1 MQIMQKKIDL
11 VNGPVLS
18 SLTRLAIPIMAT
30 SLIQMAYNMT
40 DMIWI
45 GRIGSS
51 AVASVGAAGMYMWLS
66 NGLAVL
72 AKMGGQVNVGHAL
85 GADDKEKAA
94 EYVSNAL
101 QLTLVLGIIYGI
113 ICILGARPLIH
124 FFHLNQAQVIR
135 DAVSYLKITCGLVL
149 FSFLNQTFTG
159 LFTAIGNSR
168 PVFLATTTGLV
179 VNIILDPLLI
189 FGIGVLPA
197 LRVTGAAI
205 ATVVAQMIVTLM
217 FLIFAAKD
225 TVLFRYV
232 SYRKKPDMKSMK
244 AIVRIGF
251 PTSVQSMLFTGISM
265 VIARL
270 VAGYGDAAVAVQK
283 VGSQIESIS
292 WMTADGFAAAVNSF
306 TSQNH
311 GAGKKRRI
319 YQGYVS
325 ALKVVFVWGIFCT
338 CLLIVCPAPVFKIFI
353 TEKEV
358 IPLGIDYLRI
368 LGVSQLFMS
377 LEITTAGAFAG
388 YGKTVPPSVV
398 SIVFT
403 TLRIPLALILV
414 HTTLGLNGIWWSI
427 TISSIVKG
435 VLLFI
440 WFCVFMRRENIL
452 HNHIGRKDE

>member
-1 MQIMQKKIDL
+1 MSGMHLGQPIKK
-11 VNGPVLS
+11 
-18 SLTRLAIPIMAT
+18 
-30 SLIQMAYNMT
+30 
-40 DMIWI
+40 
-45 GRIGSS
+45 
-51 AVASVGAAGMYMWLS
+51 
-66 NGLAVL
+66 
-72 AKMGGQVNVGHAL
+72 
-85 GADDKEKAA
+85 KAA

-113 ICILGARPLIH
+113 ICILWARPLIH

-135 DAVSYLKITCGLVL
+135 DAGSYLKITCGLVL

-189 FGIGVLPA
+189 FGIGVFPA

-232 SYRKKPDMKSMK
+232 SYRKKPDMKSMN

-325 ALKVVFVWGIFCT
+325 ALKVVFVWGFSAH
-338 CLLIVCPAPVFKIFI
+338 VC
-353 TEKEV
+353 
-358 IPLGIDYLRI
+358 
-368 LGVSQLFMS
+368 
-377 LEITTAGAFAG
+377 
-388 YGKTVPPSVV
+388 
-398 SIVFT
+398 
-403 TLRIPLALILV
+403 
-414 HTTLGLNGIWWSI
+414 
-427 TISSIVKG
+427 
-435 VLLFI
+435 
-440 WFCVFMRRENIL
+440 
-452 HNHIGRKDE
+452 

>member
-1 MQIMQKKIDL
+1 MKKKIDL

-66 NGLAVL
+66 NGLAAL

-85 GADDKEKAA
+85 GSSDRERAADYAA
-94 EYVSNAL
+94 QSL
-101 QLTLVLGIIYGI
+101 ILTLFLGLVYGS
-113 ICILGARPLIH
+113 ICILAAKPLIH
-124 FFHLNQAQVIR
+124 FFHLNQFQVIQ
-135 DAVSYLKITCGLVL
+135 DAIHYLQITCGLVL

-168 PVFLATTTGLV
+168 PVFLATTTGLII
-179 VNIILDPLLI
+179 NIILDPLLI
-189 FGIGVLPA
+189 FGIGPFPI

-205 ATVVAQMIVTLM
+205 ATVFAQMIVTGM
-217 FLIFAAKD
+217 FFWFATRD
-225 TVLFRYV
+225 LVLFRHVRYLQ
-232 SYRKKPDMKSMK
+232 KPDFSILASIIK
-244 AIVRIGF
+244 IGL
-251 PTSVQSMLFTGISM
+251 PTSIQSMLFTGISM
-265 VIARL
+265 IIARL

-311 GAGKKRRI
+311 GAGKKERI
-319 YQGYVS
+319 YQGYTS

-338 CLLIVCPAPVFKIFI
+338 LLLVFCPAPIFRIFI
-353 TEKEV
+353 IEEKV
-358 IPLGIDYLRI
+358 LPLGVDYLRI

-377 LEITTAGAFAG
+377 LEITTAGAFSG
-388 YGKTVPPSVV
+388 YGKTVPPSVI
-398 SIVFT
+398 SIIFT
-403 TLRIPLALILV
+403 TLRIPLAVLLV
-414 HTTLGLNGIWWSI
+414 HTALGLNGIWWSI
-427 TISSIVKG
+427 TVSSILKG
-435 VLLFI
+435 ILLFI
-440 WFCVFMRRENIL
+440 WFLVFMHLEKIL
-452 HNHIGRKDE
+452 PS

>member
-1 MQIMQKKIDL
+1 MQKKIDL

-113 ICILGARPLIH
+113 ICILGARTLIH

-189 FGIGVLPA
+189 FGIGVFPA

-232 SYRKKPDMKSMK
+232 SYRKKPDMKSTK

-270 VAGYGDAAVAVQK
+270 VASYGDAAVAVQK
-283 VGSQIESIS
+283 VGPQIESI
-292 WMTADGFAAAVNSF
+292 
-306 TSQNH
+306 
-311 GAGKKRRI
+311 
-319 YQGYVS
+319 
-325 ALKVVFVWGIFCT
+325 
-338 CLLIVCPAPVFKIFI
+338 
-353 TEKEV
+353 
-358 IPLGIDYLRI
+358 
-368 LGVSQLFMS
+368 
-377 LEITTAGAFAG
+377 
-388 YGKTVPPSVV
+388 
-398 SIVFT
+398 
-403 TLRIPLALILV
+403 
-414 HTTLGLNGIWWSI
+414 
-427 TISSIVKG
+427 
-435 VLLFI
+435 
-440 WFCVFMRRENIL
+440 
-452 HNHIGRKDE
+452 

>member
-85 GADDKEKAA
+85 GAADKEKAA

-113 ICILGARPLIH
+113 ICILWARPLIH

-189 FGIGVLPA
+189 FGIGVFPA

-251 PTSVQSMLFTGISM
+251 PTSVHAVYRDIHGHCSSGS
-265 VIARL
+265 RL
-270 VAGYGDAAVAVQK
+270 
-283 VGSQIESIS
+283 
-292 WMTADGFAAAVNSF
+292 W
-306 TSQNH
+306 
-311 GAGKKRRI
+311 
-319 YQGYVS
+319 
-325 ALKVVFVWGIFCT
+325 
-338 CLLIVCPAPVFKIFI
+338 
-353 TEKEV
+353 
-358 IPLGIDYLRI
+358 
-368 LGVSQLFMS
+368 
-377 LEITTAGAFAG
+377 
-388 YGKTVPPSVV
+388 
-398 SIVFT
+398 
-403 TLRIPLALILV
+403 
-414 HTTLGLNGIWWSI
+414 
-427 TISSIVKG
+427 
-435 VLLFI
+435 
-440 WFCVFMRRENIL
+440 
-452 HNHIGRKDE
+452 

>member
-1 MQIMQKKIDL
+1 
-11 VNGPVLS
+11 
-18 SLTRLAIPIMAT
+18 
-30 SLIQMAYNMT
+30 
-40 DMIWI
+40 
-45 GRIGSS
+45 
-51 AVASVGAAGMYMWLS
+51 MWLS

-189 FGIGVLPA
+189 FRIGVFPA

-311 GAGKKRRI
+311 GAGKNGEFIRI
-319 YQGYVS
+319 CQCTESRICV
-325 ALKVVFVWGIFCT
+325 GIFCT

-353 TEKEV
+353 TEKRSF
-358 IPLGIDYLRI
+358 L
-368 LGVSQLFMS
+368 
-377 LEITTAGAFAG
+377 
-388 YGKTVPPSVV
+388 
-398 SIVFT
+398 
-403 TLRIPLALILV
+403 LV
-414 HTTLGLNGIWWSI
+414 
-427 TISSIVKG
+427 
-435 VLLFI
+435 
-440 WFCVFMRRENIL
+440 
-452 HNHIGRKDE
+452 

>member
-1 MQIMQKKIDL
+1 MQKKIDL

-66 NGLAVL
+66 NGLAAL

-85 GADDKEKAA
+85 GSSDQERAADYAA
-94 EYVSNAL
+94 QAL
-101 QLTLVLGIIYGI
+101 QLTLLLGIIYGS
-113 ICILGARPLIH
+113 ICILAAKPLIH
-124 FFHLNQAQVIR
+124 FFQLNQAQVIH
-135 DAVSYLKITCGLVL
+135 DAIHYLQITCGLVL

-168 PVFLATTTGLV
+168 PVFLATTTGLII
-179 VNIILDPLLI
+179 NIILDPLLI
-189 FGIGVLPA
+189 FGIGPFPA

-205 ATVVAQMIVTLM
+205 ATVIAQMIVTLM
-217 FLIFAAKD
+217 FFLFAARD
-225 TVLFRYV
+225 SILFQHVHYLQR
-232 SYRKKPDMKSMK
+232 PDLHALSSIIK
-244 AIVRIGF
+244 IGL

-265 VIARL
+265 IIARL

-311 GAGKKRRI
+311 GAGKKKRI

-325 ALKVVFVWGIFCT
+325 ALKVVFVWGVFCT
-338 CLLIVCPAPVFKIFI
+338 LLLIFCPAPIFRIFI
-353 TEKEV
+353 TEQDV
-358 IPLGIDYLRI
+358 IPLGVDYLRI

-377 LEITTAGAFAG
+377 LEITTAGAFSG

-403 TLRIPLALILV
+403 ALRIPLAMLLV
-414 HTTLGLNGIWWSI
+414 HTALGLNGIWWSI
-427 TISSIVKG
+427 AISSIFKG
-435 VLLFI
+435 ILLFL
-440 WFCVFMRRENIL
+440 WFCVFMHHEKIL
-452 HNHIGRKDE
+452 HSKSVICGIING